1 MSASLTPELLQ
12 RLVQMSPDGIAI
24 CEKGTDGWPVVF
36 VNEAFEKLTGYKS
49 KELQGRDLR
58 LLQAEDREQETRQ
71 RIRQAMSEG
80 ATCRVL
86 MRNYRIDGTRF
97 WNEMTLVPIRN
108 AKGDITHYAGFHRDA
123 SERMRL
129 DNRATMPREN
139 GSPASA
145 GGGAA
150 FNVARDDR
158 LTGLHNRVYFEELL
172 KRDWAIAQRDNRRL
186 ALLMFDIDALG
197 AYNDTFGRTAGDSCV
212 KRIGRTIAG
221 CLRRSSD
228 LMARWEGGTIIT
240 LVQGMTVEQA
250 LPFADAV
257 RDRVREQ
264 RIHHPRSPVERYV
277 TVSCGAASMVPG
289 SDAAPETLLERAK
302 AALRVAKSGGRNRVA
317 VSAK

>member
-1 MSASLTPELLQ
+1 MSNSLSLELLQ
-12 RLVQMSPDGIAI
+12 KLVQLSPDGVAL
-24 CEKGTDGWPVVF
+24 CEKGGDGWLVVF
-36 VNEAFEKLTGYKS
+36 VNEAFERLTGYKAT
-49 KELQGRDLR
+49 ELQGRDLR

-71 RIRQAMSEG
+71 RIRQAIADGTS
-80 ATCRVL
+80 CRVL
-86 MRNYRIDGTRF
+86 MRNYRSDGTRF
-97 WNEMTLVPIRN
+97 WNEMTLVPIKN
-108 AKGDITHYAGFHRDA
+108 ARGEMTHYAGFHRDA

-129 DNRATMPREN
+129 DNRGTMPREN
-139 GSPASA
+139 GSPAA

-150 FNVARDDR
+150 FNAARDDR

-172 KRDWAIAQRDNRRL
+172 RRDWAIAQRDARRL
-186 ALLMFDIDALG
+186 ALLVFDIDALA

-212 KRIGRTIAG
+212 KRVGRAIAG

-228 LMARWEGGTIIT
+228 LMARLEGGTIVA

-250 LPFADAV
+250 LPFADSI

-277 TVSCGAASMVPG
+277 TVSCGAASIVPG
-289 SDAAPETLLERAK
+289 SDDAPELLLERAR